1 MFSEKR
7 RAERVDVTLEVSVLL
22 ADEESGTVLAGPA
35 PGEARD
41 FSPLGIALSLANIKI
56 DKYHL
61 FFTCQDNPSHIM
73 KIGFQL
79 PDETEIQ
86 IPARPVW
93 YDRDKDSPEKRALL
107 GIEFLLP
114 PKDKNIKR
122 LVKELFPRDSSP
134 PSWWEKLF

>member
-1 MFSEKR
+1 MFSDKR
-7 RAERVDVTLEVSVLL
+7 RAERIDVTLPVSVLL
-22 ADEESGTVLAGPA
+22 IDDETDTVLAGPEE
-35 PGEARD
+35 GEARN
-41 FSPLGIALSLANIKI
+41 FSPMGIALSLANIKMGSF
-56 DKYHL
+56 HL
-61 FFTCQDNPSHIM
+61 FFTCQDNPSHIV

-134 PSWWEKLF
+134 ASWWEKLF